1 MMNRCRLLDGRA
13 RCAVS
18 HFYRRRKDDDR
29 DENEDKAANVYYL
42 AISWLPMQSSGDR
55 GQW

>member
-1 MMNRCRLLDGRA
+1 MMNRCSLLDGRA

-18 HFYRRRKDDDR
+18 HFYQRRKDDDR

-42 AISWLPMQSSGDR
+42 AISWLPMQSLSDR